1 METGDALQQV
11 ADGGGDSIVMG
22 DVEDLV
28 KLSETQV

>member
-11 ADGGGDSIVMG
+11 ADGGGDGIVMG